1 MGLAFWCGAS
11 WSVAL
16 RSRQAEHHIIAD
28 RREGFQ
34 RHVTAV
40 LDDPFLGLLHQD
52 RADQSPD
59 RGLVGELGGG
69 GGETALL
76 RCDEITWR
84 GGNAPPPPWY
94 VTFPPRDRPGLPSL
108 SRPDVQE
115 VEPEAEDHPEQ
126 RRPIARCDGVRWWPY
141 PVYQRHDHCHDAEQR
156 PKIEQEGA
164 HHSPSPQLISS
175 RTSAN

>member
-1 MGLAFWCGAS
+1 MMP
-11 WSVAL
+11 WSACLL
-16 RSRQAEHHIIAD
+16 RSATDQLGPHQSARP
-28 RREGFQ
+28 
-34 RHVTAV
+34 TASYTISW
-40 LDDPFLGLLHQD
+40 D
-52 RADQSPD
+52 S
-59 RGLVGELGGG
+59 
-69 GGETALL
+69 
-76 RCDEITWR
+76 I
-84 GGNAPPPPWY
+84 
-94 VTFPPRDRPGLPSL
+94 SL
-108 SRPDVQE
+108 SLPDVQE